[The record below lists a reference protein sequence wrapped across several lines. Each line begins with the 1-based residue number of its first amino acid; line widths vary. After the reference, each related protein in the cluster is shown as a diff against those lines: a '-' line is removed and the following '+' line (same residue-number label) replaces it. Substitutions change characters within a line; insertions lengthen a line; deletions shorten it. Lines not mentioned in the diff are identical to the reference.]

1 MRRDLIVLA
10 ALALAAAAAGAQEPL
25 RGARAAQPNVSIKI
39 FNPAGS
45 VRLIAWDKD
54 SIVVRGRIAHGEHF
68 YLSGDSRGIKIGV
81 MERTNGAEN
90 KPCTIIVYL
99 PRGST
104 VGAKSPNGDIDGDGV
119 TGWFVTASGSI
130 RLKGAA
136 RSIEVESVGGDI
148 AISVTAPM
156 VRAKTGDG
164 RLVLGGDPD
173 DVDLST
179 IGGALTVN
187 AANIVR
193 GRFSSVTGDINFNSA
208 PVAGGILD
216 FTDHSGAVTLRM
228 PENVSGVF
236 DLSSILGTID
246 NGFNTVRPA
255 ALPTGTGQ
263 ALKLTL
269 GDRAAAARVTV
280 RTFKGPIRLL
290 RPPPI

>member
-1 MRRDLIVLA
+1 MRRELIALA
-10 ALALAAAAAGAQEPL
+10 ALALAAGGARSQEPL
-25 RGARAAQPNVSIKI
+25 LGARAAHPNVSIKI

-81 MERTNGAEN
+81 MERTNGVEN

-119 TGWFVTASGSI
+119 TGWFFTASGSI

-148 AISVTAPM
+148 AISVAAPM

-179 IGGALTVN
+179 IGGALDVR
-187 AANIVR
+187 AANIIR
-193 GRFSSVTGDINFNSA
+193 GRFSSVTGDITFNGA

-216 FTDHSGAVTLRM
+216 FTDHSGSVTLKM
-228 PENVSGVF
+228 PENSSGVF
-236 DLSSILGTID
+236 DLSSILGAID
-246 NGFNTVRPA
+246 NGFNTTRPA

-263 ALKLTL
+263 ALRLIL
-269 GDRAAAARVTV
+269 GDRTAGARVTV
-280 RTFKGPIRLL
+280 RTFKGPIKLVPL
-290 RPPPI
+290 TM